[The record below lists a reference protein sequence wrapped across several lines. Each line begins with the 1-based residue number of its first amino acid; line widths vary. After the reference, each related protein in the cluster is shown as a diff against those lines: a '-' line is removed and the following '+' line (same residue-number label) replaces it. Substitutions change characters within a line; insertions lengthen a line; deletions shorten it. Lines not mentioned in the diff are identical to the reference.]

1 MYWIIRLNKA
11 ENADF
16 QSYAA
21 GRGYIT
27 MLGNAE
33 NFCAPPSTAD
43 YKQFEAKLMQSNA
56 NAEQY

>member
-1 MYWIIRLNKA
+1 MKLIFKIVLHGQNKA

-27 MLGNAE
+27 IAMLV
-33 NFCAPPSTAD
+33 
-43 YKQFEAKLMQSNA
+43 LSNA
-56 NAEQY
+56 NAKQC

>member
-1 MYWIIRLNKA
+1 MEIVLRNQRLEQSILKLYTNKNKT

-27 MLGNAE
+27 MLRNAVVV
-33 NFCAPPSTAD
+33 ST
-43 YKQFEAKLMQSNA
+43 YKHFKF
-56 NAEQY
+56 

>member
-1 MYWIIRLNKA
+1 MFSQVWFRRLGEAGNKKA

-27 MLGNAE
+27 MLGNAKK
-33 NFCAPPSTAD
+33 C
-43 YKQFEAKLMQSNA
+43 
-56 NAEQY
+56 